1 MRQVKTANVSNPAQ
15 TDPVTDPAAAI
26 AAVLDW
32 WREAG
37 VDHAFSDDPR
47 TWLSDPAAP
56 EPQPGA
62 SPPPPPPPAPVR
74 PTPAPV
80 VERMAALDNLPASL
94 PEFHDWWLAEP
105 SLDGGHV
112 ANRVVPRGVAGAAL
126 MVLVDHPEA
135 EDRDVL
141 LSGPQGRL
149 LQAMFTAM
157 GIGADGAYIA
167 SCLPRHM
174 PLPDWTALDAAGLGQ
189 IVRHHVAL
197 VRPQR
202 LLVFG
207 RHISPLLGHD
217 PTKSAEPLRDFKHES
232 LSIPLLIAPALASLA
247 GRPRSKAGLWQ
258 AWLDWTGQ

>member
-1 MRQVKTANVSNPAQ
+1 MSNPAQ
-15 TDPVTDPAAAI
+15 TEPAIDPATAL

-47 TWLSDPAAP
+47 TWLAQPAAAESAP
-56 EPQPGA
+56 ERPMA
-62 SPPPPPPPAPVR
+62 PPPAPIL
-74 PTPAPV
+74 PAAKPPV
-80 VERMAALDNLPASL
+80 AERLAGLDALPASL
-94 PEFHDWWLAEP
+94 AAFQQWWLAEP

-112 ANRVVPRGVAGAAL
+112 AGRVAPRGVEDAAL

-135 EDRDVL
+135 DDRDVL

-149 LQAMFTAM
+149 LAAMFAAM
-157 GIGADGAYIA
+157 GITADQAYIA
-167 SCLPRHM
+167 ACLPRHM
-174 PLPDWTALDAAGLGQ
+174 PLPDWAGLDAAGLGE
-189 IVRHHVAL
+189 IVRHHIAL
-197 VRPQR
+197 ARPQR

-217 PTKSAEPLRDFKHES
+217 PTKSAEPLRHFNHES
-232 LSIPLLIAPALASLA
+232 VSIPLLLAPGLANLA

-258 AWLDWTGQ
+258 AWLDWTG

>member
-1 MRQVKTANVSNPAQ
+1 VSNPAQ
-15 TDPVTDPAAAI
+15 TDPAIDPASAL

-47 TWLSDPAAP
+47 TWLTEPAAA
-56 EPQPGA
+56 EPVQDRRE
-62 SPPPPPPPAPVR
+62 PPRPAPSA
-74 PTPAPV
+74 PAAKPQV
-80 VERMAALDNLPASL
+80 VERLAGLDTLPATL
-94 PEFHDWWLAEP
+94 QAFQQWWLSEP

-112 ANRVVPRGVAGAAL
+112 AGRVAPRGAEGAAL

-135 EDRDVL
+135 EDGEVL

-157 GIGADGAYIA
+157 GIGPESAYIA
-167 SCLPRHM
+167 ACLPRHM
-174 PLPDWTALDAAGLGQ
+174 PLPDWASLDAAGLGEV
-189 IVRHHVAL
+189 VRHHIAL
-197 VRPQR
+197 ARPQR

-217 PTKSAEPLRDFKHES
+217 PTKSAEPLHHFNHEGV
-232 LSIPLLIAPALASLA
+232 SIPLLITPGLANLA

-258 AWLDWTGQ
+258 AWLDWTG

>member
-15 TDPVTDPAAAI
+15 TDPASDPAAAI

-37 VDHAFSDDPR
+37 VDHAFTDDPR
-47 TWLSDPAAP
+47 IWLSDPAAP
-56 EPQPGA
+56 ELQPGERPA
-62 SPPPPPPPAPVR
+62 PPPPPAPR
-74 PTPAPV
+74 PAPTPVIQPLG
-80 VERMAALDNLPASL
+80 ALDRLPASL
-94 PEFHDWWLAEP
+94 PEFQDWWLTEP

-112 ANRVVPRGVAGAAL
+112 AGRIAPRGVAGAAL
-126 MVLVDHPEA
+126 MVLVDHPEG

-149 LQAMFTAM
+149 LQAMFVAM
-157 GIGADGAYIA
+157 GITAEDAYLA
-167 SCLPRHM
+167 ACLPRHM
-174 PLPDWTALDAAGLGQ
+174 PLPDWAGLDAAGLGQ
-189 IVRHHVAL
+189 IVRHHIAL

-217 PTKSAEPLRDFKHES
+217 PTKSAEPLREFAHEGVTT
-232 LSIPLLIAPALASLA
+232 PLLIAPALASLA

>member
-1 MRQVKTANVSNPAQ
+1 MSNPAQ
-15 TDPVTDPAAAI
+15 TDPATDPAAAL

-47 TWLSDPAAP
+47 TWLAEPAASEP
-56 EPQPGA
+56 EQPGRPA
-62 SPPPPPPPAPVR
+62 AQPAQARPAP
-74 PTPAPV
+74 PGPA
-80 VERMAALDNLPASL
+80 VERLAGLDALPASL
-94 PEFHDWWLAEP
+94 EQFQQWWLTEP
-105 SLDGGHV
+105 SLDGGQI
-112 ANRVVPRGVAGAAL
+112 AGRVPPRGTEGAAL

-135 EDRDVL
+135 EDAQVL

-157 GIGADGAYIA
+157 GIGPDSAYIA
-167 SCLPRHM
+167 ACLPRHM
-174 PLPDWTALDAAGLGQ
+174 PLPDWAGLDAAGLGQ
-189 IVRHHVAL
+189 VVRHHISLA
-197 VRPQR
+197 RPQR

-217 PTKSAEPLRDFKHES
+217 PTKTAEPLRQFNHES
-232 LSIPLLIAPALASLA
+232 VSIPLLIAPGLANLA

-258 AWLDWTGQ
+258 AWLDWTG

>member
-1 MRQVKTANVSNPAQ
+1 VSNPAQ
-15 TDPVTDPAAAI
+15 TDPAIDPASAL

-47 TWLSDPAAP
+47 TWRTEPAAA
-56 EPQPGA
+56 EPVQDRRE
-62 SPPPPPPPAPVR
+62 PPRPAPSA
-74 PTPAPV
+74 PAAKPQV
-80 VERMAALDNLPASL
+80 VERLAGLDTLPATL
-94 PEFHDWWLAEP
+94 QAFQQWWLSEP

-112 ANRVVPRGVAGAAL
+112 AGRVAPRGVEGAAL

-135 EDRDVL
+135 EDSEVL

-157 GIGADGAYIA
+157 GIGPESAYIA
-167 SCLPRHM
+167 ACLPRHM
-174 PLPDWTALDAAGLGQ
+174 PLPDWASLDAAGLGEV
-189 IVRHHVAL
+189 VRHHIAL
-197 VRPQR
+197 ARPQR

-217 PTKSAEPLRDFKHES
+217 PTKSAEPLHHFNHEGV
-232 LSIPLLIAPALASLA
+232 SIPLLITPGLANLA

-258 AWLDWTGQ
+258 AWLDWTG

>member
-1 MRQVKTANVSNPAQ
+1 MSNPAQ
-15 TDPVTDPAAAI
+15 TDPATDPAAAL

-47 TWLSDPAAP
+47 TWLAEPAAAESVP
-56 EPQPGA
+56 EQRAAPIA
-62 SPPPPPPPAPVR
+62 EPVR
-74 PTPAPV
+74 AAPKPPV
-80 VERMAALDNLPASL
+80 AERLVGLDALPATL
-94 PEFHDWWLAEP
+94 AAFQQWWLTEP

-112 ANRVVPRGVAGAAL
+112 VGRVAPRGVEGATL

-135 EDRDVL
+135 EDSDVL

-149 LQAMFTAM
+149 LAALFTAM
-157 GIGADGAYIA
+157 GIGPDQAYIA
-167 SCLPRHM
+167 ACLPRHM
-174 PLPDWTALDAAGLGQ
+174 PLPDWAALDAAGLGDV
-189 IVRHHVAL
+189 VRHHILLA
-197 VRPQR
+197 RPQR

-217 PTKSAEPLRDFKHES
+217 PAKSAEPLRQFVHENA
-232 LSIPLLIAPALASLA
+232 SIPLMVAPGLANLA

-258 AWLDWTGQ
+258 AWLDWTGQEQA